1 MYINNSI
8 LKDIR
13 QLKILRTWIKKGAY
27 SFVKT
32 CVNLVFKSSPV
43 FIDIL
48 DNFCH
53 SLFTF
58 LPFDYWDSTEF
69 EFDPV
74 PLRCFIKTSQILMSF
89 NILFFLIF
97 LEVFF
102 FFKFSASKCS
112 YYVLFSMKHSYILT
126 AKTTCNNSL

>member
-27 SFVKT
+27 SFVKS

-53 SLFTF
+53 GLFTF
-58 LPFDYWDSTEF
+58 LPFDYWYSTEF
-69 EFDPV
+69 EFAPV

-89 NILFFLIF
+89 NILFFEFF
-97 LEVFF
+97 LEFF
-102 FFKFSASKCS
+102 FVEVF
-112 YYVLFSMKHSYILT
+112 ILKMFLLCLILHET
-126 AKTTCNNSL
+126 LLHINGKNNL